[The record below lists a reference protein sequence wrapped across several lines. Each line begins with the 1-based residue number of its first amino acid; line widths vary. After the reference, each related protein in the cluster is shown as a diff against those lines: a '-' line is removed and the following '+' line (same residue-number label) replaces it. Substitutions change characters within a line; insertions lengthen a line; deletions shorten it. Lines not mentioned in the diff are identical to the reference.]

1 MLLTCGTLRR
11 RIAGMKLRTGI
22 LPLVAVAGLL
32 LAACGGPDPR
42 PEPDQSARASSPAAS
57 APTAQFPSSYAL
69 DDVII
74 RMERTGCFGTC
85 PIYSLQ
91 LKGDGAVVYNGIANV
106 YIRGELH
113 TFVSRQQ
120 VADLLYEFNRIG
132 FFRLPD
138 TIEAGQTLHLDGKR
152 VDVMKLQR
160 EDLPNTRI
168 TLRVGDASKSVVY
181 SQTAPEA
188 LVRMAERI
196 DNMVNT
202 ARWVQRP

>member
-1 MLLTCGTLRR
+1 MPLTCGTLRR

-22 LPLVAVAGLL
+22 LPLITVAGLL

-42 PEPDQSARASSPAAS
+42 PESDQSTRAASPA
-57 APTAQFPSSYAL
+57 PTTEFPSAYAL

-74 RMERTGCFGTC
+74 RMERTGCFGSC

-113 TFVSRQQ
+113 TYVSRQQ
-120 VADLLYEFNRIG
+120 VADLLHDFNRIG
-132 FFRLPD
+132 FFRLPN

-168 TLRVGDASKSVVY
+168 TLRVGDSSKSVVY
-181 SQTAPEA
+181 SETAPEA
-188 LVRMAERI
+188 LVQIAQRI
-196 DNMVNT
+196 DIMVNS

>member
-1 MLLTCGTLRR
+1 
-11 RIAGMKLRTGI
+11 MKLRTGI
-22 LPLVAVAGLL
+22 LPLFTAAGLL

-42 PEPDQSARASSPAAS
+42 PEPDRSAS
-57 APTAQFPSSYAL
+57 AAPPAPATAFPSSYAL

-106 YIRGELH
+106 YIRGELR
-113 TFVSRQQ
+113 TYVPRQQ
-120 VADLLYEFNRIG
+120 VADLLHDFNRIG
-132 FFRLPD
+132 FFRLPNN
-138 TIEAGQTLHLDGKR
+138 IEAGQTLHLDGKR
-152 VDVMKLQR
+152 VEVMKLQR
-160 EDLPNTRI
+160 DDLPNTRI
-168 TLRVGDASKSVVY
+168 TLRVGDSSKSVVY

-188 LVRMAERI
+188 LVRIAERI
-196 DNMVNT
+196 DNLVNS

>member
-1 MLLTCGTLRR
+1 MPLTCGILRR
-11 RIAGMKLRTGI
+11 RIAGMKLKTGI
-22 LPLVAVAGLL
+22 LPFFTAAGLL
-32 LAACGGPDPR
+32 LAACGSPDPR
-42 PEPDQSARASSPAAS
+42 PAPSQSAQA
-57 APTAQFPSSYAL
+57 APTMEFPSAYAL

-74 RMERTGCFGTC
+74 RMERTGCFGSC

-106 YIRGELH
+106 YIRGELR
-113 TFVSRQQ
+113 TYVSRQQ
-120 VADLLYEFNRIG
+120 VADLLSDFNRIG

-138 TIEAGQTLHLDGKR
+138 SIEAGQTLHLDGKR

-160 EDLPNTRI
+160 NDLPNTRI

-181 SQTAPEA
+181 SETAPEA
-188 LVRMAERI
+188 LVRMAKRI
-196 DNMVNT
+196 DNMVNS